1 MKIKAVLFKR
11 WIMRSV
17 AVPKAAL
24 KAQAQLTHPPV
35 IVTLL
40 TGEKETWD
48 TTLAPQD
55 AAHWALVI
63 PVALLKAR
71 GLEVGDDIAFEIA
84 FDAERAPPEI
94 PADIEAALRARPGVL
109 ARFRRITVPWQR
121 QMIRY
126 VDKGK
131 SPDTRE
137 KAIEILIERINE
149 HALKAADKN
158 VKKSAS
164 KEADKGV
171 KKSSASKRAVKR
183 ST

>member
-1 MKIKAVLFKR
+1 MPIKFKAVIFKR

-17 AVPKAAL
+17 AVPKSAL

-40 TGEKETWD
+40 MSDSKGERETWD

-71 GLEVGDDIAFEIA
+71 GLEVGSEVRLEIEY
-84 FDAERAPPEI
+84 DPERAPPEM
-94 PADIEAALRARPGVL
+94 PADIEAALRARPGVY
-109 ARFRRITVPWQR
+109 ARFRSITVPWQR

-126 VDKGK
+126 VEKGK

-137 KAIEILIERINE
+137 KYIEILIERVNE
-149 HALKAADKN
+149 HALKVVDK
-158 VKKSAS
+158 
-164 KEADKGV
+164 
-171 KKSSASKRAVKR
+171 KRVEKLSTKR
-183 ST
+183 

>member
-1 MKIKAVLFKR
+1 MTVYKITMPTKFKAVIFKR

-24 KAQAQLTHPPV
+24 KAQAHLTHPPV
-35 IVTLL
+35 IVMLL
-40 TGEKETWD
+40 DGEKETWD

-71 GLEVGDDIAFEIA
+71 GLEVGSEVQLEIEY
-84 FDAERAPPEI
+84 DPERAPPEM
-94 PADIEAALRARPGVL
+94 PADIEAALRARPGVY
-109 ARFRRITVPWQR
+109 ARFRSITVPWQR

-137 KAIEILIERINE
+137 KYIEILIERVNE
-149 HALKAADKN
+149 HALKGVDKKV
-158 VKKSAS
+158 VKKPVRKA
-164 KEADKGV
+164 AT
-171 KKSSASKRAVKR
+171 KR
-183 ST
+183 

>member
-1 MKIKAVLFKR
+1 MLTKFKAVIFKR
-11 WIMRSV
+11 WIMRCV

-40 TGEKETWD
+40 MSDAKGEKETWD

-71 GLEVGDDIAFEIA
+71 GLEVGSEVQLEIEY
-84 FDAERAPPEI
+84 DPERAPPEM
-94 PADIEAALRARPGVL
+94 PADIEAALRARPGVY
-109 ARFRRITVPWQR
+109 ARFRSITVPWQR

-137 KAIEILIERINE
+137 KYIEILIERVNE
-149 HALKAADKN
+149 HALKVADKKV
-158 VKKSAS
+158 VKKPVRKA
-164 KEADKGV
+164 AT
-171 KKSSASKRAVKR
+171 KR
-183 ST
+183 

>member
-1 MKIKAVLFKR
+1 MPTKFKVVIFKR
-11 WIMRSV
+11 WIMRCV

-40 TGEKETWD
+40 EGEKETWD

-71 GLEVGDDIAFEIA
+71 GLEVGSEVQLEIEY
-84 FDAERAPPEI
+84 DPERAPPEM
-94 PADIEAALRARPGVL
+94 PADIETALRARPGVY
-109 ARFRRITVPWQR
+109 ARFRSITVPWQR

-137 KAIEILIERINE
+137 KYIEILIERVNE
-149 HALKAADKN
+149 HALKVADKAAN
-158 VKKSAS
+158 KNVVKKI
-164 KEADKGV
+164 V
-171 KKSSASKRAVKR
+171 KKAAAKR
-183 ST
+183 